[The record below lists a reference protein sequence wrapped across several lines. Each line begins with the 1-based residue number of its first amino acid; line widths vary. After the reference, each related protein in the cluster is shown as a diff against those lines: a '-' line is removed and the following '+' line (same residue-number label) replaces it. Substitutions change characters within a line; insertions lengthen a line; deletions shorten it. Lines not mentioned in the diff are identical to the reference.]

1 MRPAWASHCRHPPG
15 AHSTNLALVR
25 VLEDFNDWPRGPL
38 AIAIGVF
45 DGVHVGHQALIR
57 QAAEHAKQRGGTALA
72 ATFDPLPIQAL
83 APGAPPS
90 ALSDAEGR
98 VRLLHA
104 AGADNVV
111 VFHFTKELAAMSAD
125 EFMRRLAAA
134 GEVRQI
140 FVGEDFQFGHDRG
153 GNVRTLAA
161 AGPTHGFEVV
171 VASPVKQAGEVVS
184 STRIRNALLAG
195 DVENAARL
203 LGRPYTVRGTVVH
216 GAKRGRALGFPTLNL
231 AVPPERL
238 LPRDGIYAMTV
249 NVRDEHVAAAAS
261 LGVRPTFG
269 GGDRV
274 LEAYLL
280 DWQGDVYGDVIE
292 AAFVKRIR
300 DELRFASAE
309 ELSEQIARDV
319 EATRAALRELPDP

>member
-1 MRPAWASHCRHPPG
+1 MG
-15 AHSTNLALVR
+15 
-25 VLEDFNDWPRGPL
+25 VLTDFTGWPRGPL
-38 AIAIGVF
+38 SIAIGVF

-57 QAAEHAKQRGGTALA
+57 QSADRAKQERGRALA

-90 ALSDAEGR
+90 ALSNVEER
-98 VRLLHA
+98 SRFLHE
-104 AGADNVV
+104 AGASDVV
-111 VFHFTKELAAMSAD
+111 VFSFTKEFAGLTAD
-125 EFMRRLAAA
+125 EFVRRLAGA

-140 FVGEDFQFGHDRG
+140 FVGADFQFGHDRG

-161 AGPTHGFEVV
+161 AGATHGFEVV

-184 STRIRNALLAG
+184 STRIRNDLLAG
-195 DVENAARL
+195 DVEDAARL
-203 LGRPYTVRGTVVH
+203 LGRPYRVRGTVVH
-216 GAKRGRALGFPTLNL
+216 GAKRGRALGFPTINL

-249 NVRDEHVAAAAS
+249 RVRDEEVMAAAS

-269 GGDRV
+269 GGDRR

-280 DWQGDVYGDVIE
+280 DWKGEVYGDTIE
-292 AAFVKRIR
+292 AAFVKRLR

-309 ELSEQIARDV
+309 ELTDQIARDV
-319 EATRAALRELPDP
+319 EATRAALRRRPHP